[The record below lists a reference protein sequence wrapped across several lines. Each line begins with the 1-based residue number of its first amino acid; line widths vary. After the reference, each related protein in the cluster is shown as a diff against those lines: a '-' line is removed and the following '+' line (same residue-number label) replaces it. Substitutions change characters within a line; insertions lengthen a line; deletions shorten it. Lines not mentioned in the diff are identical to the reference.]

1 MAMLNFTDT
10 GGLFDNFEV
19 NREPIW
25 PRFKWLIAQSA
36 AWHALVITC
45 VLLIPPVRNAL
56 SIAMIFSGGRFVDKP
71 YHQTEIGDEADITE
85 LSLEKF
91 HYPEGYFAMD
101 QQGMPNP
108 MPQFLGSSFT
118 PRRSKPVPVQSPSPT
133 PMPSPT
139 PSPAIAANKLPD
151 AAAKPSVTPKP
162 ADEKAVEK
170 AQERLESASKAT
182 GIELP
187 QEGEVNKQP
196 FKDLAA
202 YATDLQ
208 NQGKLDFEKPFEVS
222 IDTELNKEGKLINPT
237 VTKKSGDPNLVDLGS
252 RLVAALNDSGILFY
266 LKKINEDKPGTKVTF
281 TIKQDG
287 KEVIATV
294 ESEVA
299 SVVSARQL
307 SNAFSLMLDVG
318 AESRKGKDEEILLR
332 STTVSPDGKK
342 VVFKLNMA
350 HQDVVDI
357 VKRGMEPS
365 PTASP

>member
-1 MAMLNFTDT
+1 
-10 GGLFDNFEV
+10 
-19 NREPIW
+19 
-25 PRFKWLIAQSA
+25 
-36 AWHALVITC
+36 
-45 VLLIPPVRNAL
+45 
-56 SIAMIFSGGRFVDKP
+56 
-71 YHQTEIGDEADITE
+71 
-85 LSLEKF
+85 
-91 HYPEGYFAMD
+91 MD
-101 QQGMPNP
+101 
-108 MPQFLGSSFT
+108 
-118 PRRSKPVPVQSPSPT
+118 
-133 PMPSPT
+133 
-139 PSPAIAANKLPD
+139 
-151 AAAKPSVTPKP
+151 
-162 ADEKAVEK
+162 
-170 AQERLESASKAT
+170 SASKAT

-187 QEGEVNKQP
+187 KEGEINKQP

-202 YATDLQ
+202 YATDLR
-208 NQGKLDFEKPFEVS
+208 NQGKLELEKPFEVS
-222 IDTELNKEGKLINPT
+222 IDTELNKDGKLINPK
-237 VTKKSGDPNLVDLGS
+237 VTKKTGDPNLADLGS

-287 KEVIATV
+287 NEVVATV

-342 VVFKLNMA
+342 IIFKLNMA

>member
-1 MAMLNFTDT
+1 MAMLDFTDT
-10 GGLFDNFEV
+10 GGRFENFEV
-19 NREPIW
+19 DREPIW
-25 PRFKWLIAQSA
+25 PKFKWLIAQSA
-36 AWHALVITC
+36 AWHVLVITC

-56 SIAMIFSGGRFVDKP
+56 SIALILSGGRLVDKP
-71 YHQTEIGDEADITE
+71 YNKTAIGDEVDITE
-85 LSLEKF
+85 LTLEKF

-101 QQGMPNP
+101 QQGMPNQT
-108 MPQFLGSSFT
+108 PQFLGSSFT
-118 PRRSKPVPVQSPSPT
+118 PRSFKPVRVSS
-133 PMPSPT
+133 PSPT
-139 PSPAIAANKLPD
+139 PSPIASPSPAIAGNKLPD
-151 AAAKPSVTPKP
+151 ATAKPSVTPKTT
-162 ADEKAVEK
+162 DDKAVEK
-170 AQERLESASKAT
+170 AQQRLESASKAT

-202 YATDLQ
+202 YATDQ
-208 NQGKLDFEKPFEVS
+208 KKQGKLDFEKPFEIS
-222 IDTELNKEGKLINPT
+222 IDTELNKEGKLVNPQ
-237 VTKKSGDPNLVDLGS
+237 VTKKTGDPNLAELGKK
-252 RLVAALNDSGILFY
+252 LVEAMNDSGILFY
-266 LKKINEDKPGTKVTF
+266 LKKINEDKPGTKVVF

-287 KEVIATV
+287 KEVVATV

-299 SVVSARQL
+299 SIISARQL

-342 VVFKLNMA
+342 VIFKLTMA